1 MTAAMSVLDVWID
14 DTTLGGRARV
24 GQLDRMR
31 ARVGEALSFEYDGTW
46 LDGTG
51 PVPGFE
57 LDPDLP
63 LYAGRIHA
71 PAGAAS
77 LTGAFQDCSPDRWGR
92 VLMDRREAIEARA
105 AGRRPV
111 PLRDWDYLVG
121 VHDHARMGALR
132 LREPGTDR
140 YVDDR
145 RLAAPPLAELRTLEE
160 YARRLEEDPDAPLA
174 DQQRWLAQLLAP
186 GSSLGGARPKA
197 SFSDTDGSLWLAKF
211 PSTEDRH
218 DVGLWELVMHRLAI
232 DAGID
237 MPPARK
243 LALSGHGHTFAVA
256 RFDRTGESRRA
267 FASAMTLLGADD
279 STGFSYLDLA
289 DLVSRVGASGTIAA
303 NLEQLFRRMVFNVLV
318 ANRDDHL
325 RNHGF
330 LREGNGWILSPAF
343 DVNPNPY
350 KDGHALGVC
359 FEDPAPA
366 AASLLEMRDFFRL
379 SADGAR
385 SILDDVRQAVGRWDS
400 VARDEGASRGEIA
413 GMSAVIDPAR

>member
-1 MTAAMSVLDVWID
+1 
-14 DTTLGGRARV
+14 
-24 GQLDRMR
+24 
-31 ARVGEALSFEYDGTW
+31 
-46 LDGTG
+46 
-51 PVPGFE
+51 
-57 LDPDLP
+57 
-63 LYAGRIHA
+63 
-71 PAGAAS
+71 
-77 LTGAFQDCSPDRWGR
+77 
-92 VLMDRREAIEARA
+92 
-105 AGRRPV
+105 
-111 PLRDWDYLVG
+111 
-121 VHDHARMGALR
+121 
-132 LREPGTDR
+132 
-140 YVDDR
+140 
-145 RLAAPPLAELRTLEE
+145 
-160 YARRLEEDPDAPLA
+160 
-174 DQQRWLAQLLAP
+174 
-186 GSSLGGARPKA
+186 
-197 SFSDTDGSLWLAKF
+197 
-211 PSTEDRH
+211 
-218 DVGLWELVMHRLAI
+218 MHRLAI

>member
-1 MTAAMSVLDVWID
+1 
-14 DTTLGGRARV
+14 
-24 GQLDRMR
+24 MR
-31 ARVGEALSFEYDGTW
+31 GKA
-46 LDGTG
+46 
-51 PVPGFE
+51 GF
-57 LDPDLP
+57 
-63 LYAGRIHA
+63 A
-71 PAGAAS
+71 
-77 LTGAFQDCSPDRWGR
+77 
-92 VLMDRREAIEARA
+92 
-105 AGRRPV
+105 
-111 PLRDWDYLVG
+111 
-121 VHDHARMGALR
+121 
-132 LREPGTDR
+132 
-140 YVDDR
+140 
-145 RLAAPPLAELRTLEE
+145 
-160 YARRLEEDPDAPLA
+160 
-174 DQQRWLAQLLAP
+174 LLAP
-186 GSSLGGARPKA
+186 GLLAACSMAPDYRPPVPN
-197 SFSDTDGSLWLAKF
+197 TRG
-211 PSTEDRH
+211 
-218 DVGLWELVMHRLAI
+218 VQAI
-232 DAGID
+232 D
-237 MPPARK
+237 
-243 LALSGHGHTFAVA
+243 V
-256 RFDRTGESRRA
+256 
-267 FASAMTLLGADD
+267 
-279 STGFSYLDLA
+279 DLA